1 MELRPGIRVPIPCR
15 QCAQAMTFFEL
26 REGISP
32 LSCARCGQETRV
44 EVYRDDGALR
54 VRTAATLTADRPK
67 AGRS

>member
-1 MELRPGIRVPIPCR
+1 
-15 QCAQAMTFFEL
+15 MTFFEL